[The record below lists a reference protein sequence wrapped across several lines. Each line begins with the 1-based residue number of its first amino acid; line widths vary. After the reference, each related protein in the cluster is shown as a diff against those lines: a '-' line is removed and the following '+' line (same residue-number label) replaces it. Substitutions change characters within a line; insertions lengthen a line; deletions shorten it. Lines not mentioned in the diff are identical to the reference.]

1 MHKVYLAA
9 ATAALAA
16 RGIATPM
23 TPLQRETAVWQA
35 VKAKDMDAF
44 AASMSE
50 NFVGVYS
57 DGTHDRA
64 RELRIVRNQTLRS
77 FAIRNFHARLIDRN
91 DMLTTYSADVQGFE
105 DGSTFSGR
113 YWNTT
118 LWHRSGGNWQ
128 TVYHGEAK
136 VR

>member
-1 MHKVYLAA
+1 
-9 ATAALAA
+9 
-16 RGIATPM
+16 M

-35 VKAKDMDAF
+35 VKAKDVDAF

-50 NFVGVYS
+50 DFIGVYS

-77 FAIRNFHARLIDRN
+77 FVIRNFRARPIGPN
-91 DMLTTYSADVQGFE
+91 DMLMTYSADVQGSE

-118 LWHRSGGNWQ
+118 L
-128 TVYHGEAK
+128 
-136 VR
+136 